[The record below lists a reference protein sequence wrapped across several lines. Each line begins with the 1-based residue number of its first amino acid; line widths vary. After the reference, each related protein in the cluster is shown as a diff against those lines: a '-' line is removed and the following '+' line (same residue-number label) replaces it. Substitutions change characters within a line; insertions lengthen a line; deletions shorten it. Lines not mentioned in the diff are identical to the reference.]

1 MKRCLWMIF
10 MVVGIWMLTG
20 CSSDDDK
27 LDSLPWNDKEL
38 FNQSFVLNQDGYCIL
53 DGKAPVCDID
63 RNVLN
68 SWLVSYGWQPVGIY
82 QVKENDKLAKTD
94 YREGI
99 KDYSPK
105 VYEFLSENQ
114 LMTYYC
120 DQDTRTFCFK
130 KQDWSYD
137 DATGIVIKTNK
148 AGKVDDYMQI
158 LDVKFHEDEAYLY
171 VMEKIGSVTVADNQE
186 KTVYGLVVYQRLSSL
201 ELIDVQ
207 NTYTIDKSDEED
219 KPNETEKVPD
229 DCRYYI
235 RCVYA
240 NSKDAHG
247 MGDGHS
253 KFQSFRLLSFDLTDY
268 QNNNSSANPYYH
280 YYDSI
285 VWSCKGM
292 PDREVSL
299 RNDYNWSVVSINL
312 TTYLFQISRN
322 TSMTEEDRTL
332 IVADGYKGGR
342 VVYSSG
348 IYLNIYNTGF
358 MGYDFG
364 SSDLLNPSNEDYD
377 LYCIFD
383 RSKRFRIVSPRYSPD
398 FPEKPYSELKYIVSG
413 VLLDSEDP
421 ESMKKHEAVLSEQKR
436 MLVDLM
442 DMYYGQYGKGVVVD
456 DSNREKYRNR
466 FKALPSD
473 ADLVMY
479 WKGYTPVQ
487 WNSDYE
493 GCLVALILKKNK
505 ENPLKSYYC
514 IHAEPIK

>member
-1 MKRCLWMIF
+1 
-10 MVVGIWMLTG
+10 
-20 CSSDDDK
+20 
-27 LDSLPWNDKEL
+27 
-38 FNQSFVLNQDGYCIL
+38 
-53 DGKAPVCDID
+53 
-63 RNVLN
+63 
-68 SWLVSYGWQPVGIY
+68 
-82 QVKENDKLAKTD
+82 
-94 YREGI
+94 
-99 KDYSPK
+99 
-105 VYEFLSENQ
+105 
-114 LMTYYC
+114 
-120 DQDTRTFCFK
+120 
-130 KQDWSYD
+130 
-137 DATGIVIKTNK
+137 
-148 AGKVDDYMQI
+148 MQI

-186 KTVYGLVVYQRLSSL
+186 KAVYGLVVYQRLSSL

-219 KPNETEKVPD
+219 KPNETGKVPD

-253 KFQSFRLLSFDLTDY
+253 KFQSFRLLSLDLTDY
-268 QNNNSSANPYYH
+268 LNKNSSANPYYH

-292 PDREVSL
+292 PDRVVSL
-299 RNDYNWSVVSINL
+299 RNENNCYAVSISL
-312 TTYLFQISRN
+312 STYLFQISRN

-332 IVADGYKGGR
+332 IVADGYKGGC

-383 RSKRFRIVSPRYSPD
+383 QSKRFRIVSPRYSPD

>member
-1 MKRCLWMIF
+1 MIP
-10 MVVGIWMLTG
+10 L
-20 CSSDDDK
+20 
-27 LDSLPWNDKEL
+27 
-38 FNQSFVLNQDGYCIL
+38 
-53 DGKAPVCDID
+53 
-63 RNVLN
+63 
-68 SWLVSYGWQPVGIY
+68 
-82 QVKENDKLAKTD
+82 
-94 YREGI
+94 
-99 KDYSPK
+99 
-105 VYEFLSENQ
+105 
-114 LMTYYC
+114 
-120 DQDTRTFCFK
+120 
-130 KQDWSYD
+130 
-137 DATGIVIKTNK
+137 
-148 AGKVDDYMQI
+148 
-158 LDVKFHEDEAYLY
+158 
-171 VMEKIGSVTVADNQE
+171 
-186 KTVYGLVVYQRLSSL
+186 
-201 ELIDVQ
+201 
-207 NTYTIDKSDEED
+207 
-219 KPNETEKVPD
+219 
-229 DCRYYI
+229 
-235 RCVYA
+235 
-240 NSKDAHG
+240 
-247 MGDGHS
+247 
-253 KFQSFRLLSFDLTDY
+253 
-268 QNNNSSANPYYH
+268 
-280 YYDSI
+280 
-285 VWSCKGM
+285 SCKGM

-312 TTYLFQISRN
+312 TTYLFQINRN

-383 RSKRFRIVSPRYSPD
+383 QSKRFRIVSPRYSPD

>member
-1 MKRCLWMIF
+1 M
-10 MVVGIWMLTG
+10 
-20 CSSDDDK
+20 
-27 LDSLPWNDKEL
+27 
-38 FNQSFVLNQDGYCIL
+38 
-53 DGKAPVCDID
+53 
-63 RNVLN
+63 
-68 SWLVSYGWQPVGIY
+68 
-82 QVKENDKLAKTD
+82 TD
-94 YREGI
+94 N
-99 KDYSPK
+99 
-105 VYEFLSENQ
+105 L
-114 LMTYYC
+114 
-120 DQDTRTFCFK
+120 
-130 KQDWSYD
+130 
-137 DATGIVIKTNK
+137 
-148 AGKVDDYMQI
+148 
-158 LDVKFHEDEAYLY
+158 
-171 VMEKIGSVTVADNQE
+171 
-186 KTVYGLVVYQRLSSL
+186 
-201 ELIDVQ
+201 
-207 NTYTIDKSDEED
+207 
-219 KPNETEKVPD
+219 
-229 DCRYYI
+229 
-235 RCVYA
+235 
-240 NSKDAHG
+240 
-247 MGDGHS
+247 
-253 KFQSFRLLSFDLTDY
+253 
-268 QNNNSSANPYYH
+268 NNNSSANPYYH

-312 TTYLFQISRN
+312 TTYLFQINRN

-383 RSKRFRIVSPRYSPD
+383 QSKRFRIVSPRYSPD

>member
-1 MKRCLWMIF
+1 MKRCLLMIF

-27 LDSLPWNDKEL
+27 LDSLPWKDKEL

-82 QVKENDKLAKTD
+82 QVKENGKLAKTD

-114 LMTYYC
+114 LM
-120 DQDTRTFCFK
+120 
-130 KQDWSYD
+130 
-137 DATGIVIKTNK
+137 
-148 AGKVDDYMQI
+148 
-158 LDVKFHEDEAYLY
+158 
-171 VMEKIGSVTVADNQE
+171 
-186 KTVYGLVVYQRLSSL
+186 
-201 ELIDVQ
+201 
-207 NTYTIDKSDEED
+207 TYTIDKSDEED

-442 DMYYGQYGKGVVVD
+442 DMYYGQYGKGILVD